1 VIDSVASI
9 LAPLLG
15 LAAGGAGA
23 DAAVLPPAQP
33 VLRSRDIGS
42 APGKLSRQAL
52 PSIQFAARSDVADR
66 GVLSDPSEAASP
78 AGLPRAT
85 FAEVVVPFVKA
96 LQPEAAYSAPRQ
108 LAFDFD
114 AAPVAP
120 SAALAPE
127 PTAEPMAPAAAAAMP
142 APMNTR
148 AEVEA
153 GPTIAADEA
162 LLDGRRRPGFQKG
175 LPERIEQ
182 MNIGAVRPPPPEAY
196 YAKPGEVYPDGIQRA
211 ELDVGLPDRW
221 RITSTLCPSGG
232 DRSIYTLY
240 PNLKSVCRSKLDPF
254 HHNVLKG
261 DRPLSKEGR
270 PSFLKGDDW
279 FFIASAISDTIIEP
293 RSFPIPVGN
302 QTTELPVQDDTFG
315 RSHSLVLAQ
324 TFIVGASLLKGMT
337 AFKPPSVEYRIAL
350 AGQINYVNV
359 PERRV
364 LSVKPSKSSQRT
376 DHFLGVQELFVDYH
390 FGQYDNSRF
399 DFFSVRAGIQPIQQ
413 DFRGFLFQDNQLGVR
428 LFGNR
433 DNNRFQFNLAAFWR
447 LEKDTNSGLNSVV
460 QRPRDD
466 WVFLANVFRQ
476 DFPVVGLTSQVS
488 LTYNMNRESNN
499 VEIDDNGFPARPALI
514 GDLRGRSY
522 DVVYVG
528 YATDGRI
535 GRINLTSQIYGA
547 FGQDRNSIFTSEK
560 AKIQAYFAAAEASYD
575 IDFWRFRLSGLYA
588 SGDKNPHNNTE
599 AGFDSIFENPIFAG
613 ADTSYWIRQT
623 IPFAGG
629 GRAIAVNGRNGILNS
644 LRSSKEQGQSN
655 FNNPG
660 TVLVGVGVD
669 ADLTPTFRLS
679 GDVNHLWFANTAT
692 LQALRVEG
700 SIPKSIGFDISA
712 AAIWRPLASQNIV
725 LRLSGAVLEPSKGFD
740 DLFAQQGKE
749 KRFYSVLANI
759 ILAY

>member
-1 VIDSVASI
+1 MIDSVASI

-15 LAAGGAGA
+15 LAAGSAGA

-33 VLRSRDIGS
+33 ILRTREIGNI
-42 APGKLSRQAL
+42 PGRLSLETL
-52 PSIQFAARSDVADR
+52 PSIQFATPRSVVAT
-66 GVLSDPSEAASP
+66 GALGGPVEAD
-78 AGLPRAT
+78 LPRAT
-85 FAEVVVPFVKA
+85 FAEAVVSFVES
-96 LQPEAAYSAPRQ
+96 LQPEAGSAAPRQ
-108 LAFDFD
+108 LGLDF
-114 AAPVAP
+114 AGVPLVT
-120 SAALAPE
+120 SAALASQ
-127 PTAEPMAPAAAAAMP
+127 TAAEPMAAPAAASAGP
-142 APMNTR
+142 PTMNTR
-148 AEVEA
+148 AEAEA
-153 GPTIAADEA
+153 GATVAADEA

-182 MNIGAVRPPPPEAY
+182 MNTGAVRPPPPEAY
-196 YAKPGEVYPDGIQRA
+196 YAKAGDIYPDGIERP
-211 ELDVGLPDRW
+211 ELDVALPDRW

-240 PNLKSVCRSKLDPF
+240 PNLKNVCRSKLDPF
-254 HHNVLKG
+254 NHNLLKG
-261 DRPLSKEGR
+261 DRPLSKKGR

-302 QTTELPVQDDTFG
+302 QTTELPNQIDTFG

-350 AGQINYVNV
+350 AGQVNYVNV

-364 LSVKPSKSSQRT
+364 LNVRPSRNSQRT

-390 FGQYDNSRF
+390 LGQYDNSRF

-488 LTYNMNRESNN
+488 VTYNMNRESNN
-499 VEIDDNGFPARPALI
+499 VEVDDNGFPARPALI

-522 DVVYVG
+522 DVVYLG

-535 GRINLTSQIYGA
+535 GRINLTSQLYGA
-547 FGQDRNSIFTSEK
+547 FGQDRNSVFTSEK
-560 AKIQAYFAAAEASYD
+560 AKIQAYFAAAEVSYD
-575 IDFWRFRLSGLYA
+575 IDFWRFRVSGLYA

-629 GRAIAVNGRNGILNS
+629 GRAIAVNGRNGILNT

-660 TVLVGVGVD
+660 TVLIGAGVD

-679 GDVNHLWFANTAT
+679 GNINHLWFANTAT